1 MSGPGDRPDDPDEV
15 TLWAGRLRG
24 WAAHNAPSTARSD
37 DDGVDDATLRPG
49 TDRARDVAAAGP
61 EDLPVDELD
70 DATLRS
76 PSRDTVHEP
85 DDATVV
91 ARPRGPVDEPDDA
104 TVLSP
109 TRDTGHEPDDATI
122 LARPRGPEDEPDDA
136 TVVSRPAPGDEPT
149 IAVAPARAPLD
160 ELDETTRPRV
170 AVTPRA
176 EAVDDDTVRREAP
189 DDSGDT
195 RAGTRR
201 ARRSAAAAAA
211 AGANADADAD
221 VVAPGRPSPSGSRLP
236 EATRDARVPVALER
250 EIYRPRAD
258 APVRV
263 ERSAPRPSA
272 PPHRDAA
279 AVRPRT
285 TRRAAWRALLV
296 GVAVVVV
303 LAAVAVAAI
312 VLLG

>member
-85 DDATVV
+85 DDAT
-91 ARPRGPVDEPDDA
+91 
-104 TVLSP
+104 
-109 TRDTGHEPDDATI
+109 I

-149 IAVAPARAPLD
+149 IAVAPARAPLDEPDETTRPRVAAHPRPEPVD

-221 VVAPGRPSPSGSRLP
+221 AVAPGRPSPSGSRLP

-272 PPHRDAA
+272 PPDRDAA

-303 LAAVAVAAI
+303 LAAVAVTAI